1 MNPEMIYQ
9 FASAHPHCFLATCE
23 NSQPRVRG
31 IHLYRADQYGL
42 IFHTGKPKPLYQQLV
57 VNRNVEF
64 CFVQFNPL
72 LQTRIWGKVEESN
85 DTALKEE
92 IVGQR
97 QYLQPLVDAGG
108 LDGLAVFTLR
118 SGFGSSWSMENI
130 MHPTEPVAL
139 FRP

>member
-9 FASAHPHCFLATCE
+9 FASANPHCFLATCD
-23 NSQPRVRG
+23 NNQPRVRG

-42 IFHTGKPKPLYQQLV
+42 IFHTGKPKPLYKQLTG
-57 VNRNVEF
+57 NRQVEF
-64 CFVQFNPL
+64 CFVQLNPL
-72 LQTRIWGKVEESN
+72 IQVRIWGKVEESN

-97 QYLQPLVDAGG
+97 PYLKPLVEAGG

-118 SGFGSSWSMENI
+118 LGFGSSWSMENI
-130 MHPTEPVAL
+130 MKPTEPVAL